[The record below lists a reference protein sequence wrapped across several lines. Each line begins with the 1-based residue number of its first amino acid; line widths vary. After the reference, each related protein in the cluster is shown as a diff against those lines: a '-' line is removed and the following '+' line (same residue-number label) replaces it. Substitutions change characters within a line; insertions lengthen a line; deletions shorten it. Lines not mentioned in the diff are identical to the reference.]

1 MTIFD
6 KVIEIYNR
14 YENSNLTLC
23 HHCLGRMFSLLGTQT
38 SNLERGVSLLLSI
51 TMENHRIYLSKETE
65 FKNDAIKNLK
75 ILAENANFLPAQK
88 VLENEG
94 LTSMMSQFDTTCEL
108 CGNIFLD
115 LQKYIDKAILTVED
129 KEFNNFLVGSS
140 PDSKIINKEDK
151 FKSEL
156 NLLDSES
163 FKSHFNREIGKI
175 LSKSLNKLVEFKN
188 PDIVLIFSI
197 GEYGNNRFE
206 VDLIIKSVFISGR
219 YNKLIRGIPQ
229 THWFCKR
236 CSGKGCKNCNF
247 TGRIYEISIEQLIS
261 PEFVKEIQATES
273 KFHGAGREDI
283 DVRML
288 GNGRPFIIELKNPKK
303 RILDLDRIKKQV
315 NKNNRGK
322 AKISN
327 LKYSNKK
334 EVIKIKAESENT
346 KKVYLALVET
356 ERRVTKKEFNVFL
369 KNLKNHLE
377 KKKISQ
383 RTPNRVSHR
392 RSDLIRKKTIYKIEG
407 KYIKSKLFEFK
418 IETQGGTYIKEL
430 INGDHGR
437 TTPSFSSIF
446 GFPTRCKVLDVL
458 AIKN

>member
-6 KVIEIYNR
+6 KIIEIYKR

-23 HHCLGRMFSLLGTQT
+23 HHCLGRMFALLGTQT

-65 FKNDAIKNLK
+65 FKNTAIKDLK

-94 LTSMMSQFDTTCEL
+94 LTSTISQFDKTCEL
-108 CGNIFLD
+108 CGNIFLN
-115 LQKYIDKAILTVED
+115 LQKYIEKAILTVKD
-129 KEFNNFLVGSS
+129 KEFNNFLVGTS

-175 LSKSLNKLVEFKN
+175 LSTSLNKLVEFNN

-197 GEYGNNRFE
+197 GEYGHKRFD

-229 THWFCKR
+229 THWFCKK

-261 PEFVKEIQATES
+261 PEFVKEVQATES

-288 GNGRPFIIELKNPKK
+288 GEGRPFILELKNPKK

-327 LKYSNKK
+327 LKYSSKK
-334 EVIKIKAESENT
+334 EVIKIKSESEYT
-346 KKVYLALVET
+346 KKIYLALVKT
-356 ERRVTKKEFNVFL
+356 EAKVTKKEFKVFL
-369 KNLKNHLE
+369 EKLKNQFE
-377 KKKISQ
+377 QQKISQ

-392 RSDLIRKKTIYKIEG
+392 RSDLIRKKKIYKIDG
-407 KYIKSKLFEFK
+407 KYVKSNLFEFK

-430 INGDHGR
+430 INGDNGR

-446 GFPTRCKVLDVL
+446 GFPTKCKELDVL

>member
-6 KVIEIYNR
+6 KIIEIYKR

-38 SNLERGVSLLLSI
+38 TNLERGVSLLLSI

-65 FKNDAIKNLK
+65 FKNTAIKDLK

-94 LTSMMSQFDTTCEL
+94 LTSTISQFDKTCEL
-108 CGNIFLD
+108 CGNIFLN
-115 LQKYIDKAILTVED
+115 LQKYIEKAILTVKD
-129 KEFNNFLVGSS
+129 KEFNNFLVGTS

-175 LSKSLNKLVEFKN
+175 LSTSLNKLVEFNK

-197 GEYGNNRFE
+197 GHKRFD

-229 THWFCKR
+229 THWFCKK

-261 PEFVKEIQATES
+261 PEFVKEVQATE
-273 KFHGAGREDI
+273 
-283 DVRML
+283 
-288 GNGRPFIIELKNPKK
+288 
-303 RILDLDRIKKQV
+303 
-315 NKNNRGK
+315 
-322 AKISN
+322 
-327 LKYSNKK
+327 
-334 EVIKIKAESENT
+334 
-346 KKVYLALVET
+346 
-356 ERRVTKKEFNVFL
+356 
-369 KNLKNHLE
+369 
-377 KKKISQ
+377 
-383 RTPNRVSHR
+383 
-392 RSDLIRKKTIYKIEG
+392 
-407 KYIKSKLFEFK
+407 
-418 IETQGGTYIKEL
+418 
-430 INGDHGR
+430 
-437 TTPSFSSIF
+437 
-446 GFPTRCKVLDVL
+446 
-458 AIKN
+458 